1 VWYYFVNCQVSFKA
15 KKKHSLTKNSLGF
28 LFLFVDQYNHQS
40 KSKFVLFIV
49 SHLPCNRD
57 QLLFIIYFKFI
68 HPNLLIYIKKKITI
82 HTLLRLKREDIRWV
96 IVVLIFVFTLVIDGM
111 GSSTAIW
118 WEGIKSSNMMWVV
131 LNQTAIKFSYM
142 VSIFR
147 TLAIGVYHIP
157 LFLKFQDSDFLC
169 VLCFDQNIFQYT
181 CTRFFSLHVYDLI
194 TSASLSS
201 GLCSKECLLT
211 HPM

>member
-1 VWYYFVNCQVSFKA
+1 MSYSSFNLCF
-15 KKKHSLTKNSLGF
+15 HLSYQSSLIQNHPHHIAALDPLPSDCCARPHPIRF
-28 LFLFVDQYNHQS
+28 LEIGY
-40 KSKFVLFIV
+40 
-49 SHLPCNRD
+49 P
-57 QLLFIIYFKFI
+57 
-68 HPNLLIYIKKKITI
+68 
-82 HTLLRLKREDIRWV
+82 
-96 IVVLIFVFTLVIDGM
+96 
-111 GSSTAIW
+111 
-118 WEGIKSSNMMWVV
+118 
-131 LNQTAIKFSYM
+131 IKFSYM

-211 HPM
+211 HPPLSLGVY